1 MRIAPLALTLSLLAL
16 GGFPPLNGFWSK
28 LVIFYSAINAPNLTL
43 LAVIAIIN
51 SFASI
56 AFYVRIVKHMYV
68 DDAAV
73 PTKISEPSGFSFAL
87 IISSVIIVFIGIYPY
102 PFLEFAST
110 TANSFLKEIQALIRN
125 FV

>member
-1 MRIAPLALTLSLLAL
+1 MKIAPLALTLSLLAL

-28 LVIFYSAINAPNLTL
+28 LVIFYSAINTPNLAW

-51 SFASI
+51 SFVSI

-68 DDAAV
+68 DTSPMPD
-73 PTKISEPSGFSFAL
+73 KISEPGGFSFAL
-87 IISSVIIVFIGIYPY
+87 IISSVIIVLIGIYPY

-110 TANSFLKEIQALIRN
+110 TANSFLKEIQALIRI